1 MKQWMK
7 KLVDQFE
14 IDRSGP
20 GKKGGAAPGENLSED
35 RATLIYLLDCYTK
48 HLFEIDS
55 HPTRKARETFES
67 FTKELV
73 HGSNEDIDKTLFRL
87 RQYFASYR
95 IGESTFI
102 QKTFDDFKTIIWDFA
117 DQLSEEMQIEKAK
130 DNEMKQSL
138 GQLREAVEANSIE
151 DLRTKS
157 REFINFYIESNS
169 KKDERRAKRIQSFKK
184 NLDQVKKQLVDAH
197 HDMMVDHMTGA
208 FNRKSFDEQLKNH
221 LRLFEFSKA
230 PVTLIM
236 LDIDHFKKV
245 NDTYGHDVGDFVIKE
260 CVRLTKAVFHR
271 ESDFVARIGGEEFAI
286 ILPEM
291 SAEQAA
297 LRCEELMAIV
307 RKEVFVQG
315 SSQIRF
321 TISMGLAQVTENESI
336 EKWLKRSDEALYH
349 SKQTGRNRLTI
360 AAPHAT
366 VKAA

>member
-14 IDRSGP
+14 INGT
-20 GKKGGAAPGENLSED
+20 GKKGAPTPGENLSED
-35 RATLIYLLDCYTK
+35 RATLIYLLDCFNK

-55 HPTRKARETFES
+55 HPTRKARATFEA
-67 FTKELV
+67 FTKDLMN
-73 HGSNEDIDKTLFRL
+73 GTDADIDNTLFRL

-117 DQLSEEMQIEKAK
+117 DQLSEEMQVEKAK
-130 DNEMKQSL
+130 DTEMKASL

-157 REFINFYIESNS
+157 REFINFYIESNA

-208 FNRKSFDEQLKNH
+208 YNRKSFDDQLKNH

-230 PVTLIM
+230 PVSLIM

-260 CVRLTKAVFHR
+260 CVRMTKAVFHR
-271 ESDFVARIGGEEFAI
+271 ETDFVARIGGEEFAI

-291 SAEQAA
+291 TAEQTA
-297 LRCEELMAIV
+297 LRCEELMANI
-307 RKEVFVQG
+307 RKDVLVHG
-315 SSQIRF
+315 NSQIGF
-321 TISMGLAQVTENESI
+321 TISIGIAQVIEGESI
-336 EKWLKRSDEALYH
+336 EKWLKRSDEALYN
-349 SKQTGRNRLTI
+349 SKQTGRNRLTV
-360 AAPHAT
+360 AAPNASP
-366 VKAA
+366 KAA